1 MRIAS
6 VHRGLALAK
15 RRSVRVAATTL
26 ALTAVVTPTVLSTGG
41 SRASGSSPG
50 CSAGPATST
59 SGSSFSATE
68 TLCRT
73 FFDQG
78 VVDVRQFS
86 VSVSD
91 TTELRN
97 NQVVSVTWSGAHP
110 SGGIVST
117 PQFATAPGL
126 PPAQN
131 QEYPVVLMECRGT
144 PQQVSP
150 ATCWTAT
157 PSERIISPG
166 GGVTPMWSLDAN
178 NASDGICQQRF
189 CNVPLPLP
197 SKCVGVVAPG
207 PNYWVPFAAAD
218 GANYAVGAQGCAGAP
233 PEMLL
238 TGEEPTII
246 PSDTTYASTGLDG
259 TGSDKFTITTS
270 ETNASVGC
278 SQTSACSLV
287 IVPIEG
293 INCSSNPQ
301 ASGPSYQCESLGT
314 FPEGSLNTGGNPDPP
329 AQAVTGA
336 YWWSGS
342 NWDHRISVPLNFATP
357 ADACANTNGKPLQ
370 FYGSEVMSQA
380 AQQWDPAFCLNA
392 KLFNIQQVLL
402 SEPAAKSNLQQGG
415 IEAAIQGEPPPVPA
429 GQKSFFSTP
438 TVQAPIAVSG
448 FAIAYVIDNGD
459 GTPYTHLNLDPR
471 LLAKLLTESYS
482 GGNDIQADWA
492 TTGAPPG
499 TQPGQCPANCNAA
512 YAAMANNPQ
521 SVFDDPEF
529 VALNPG
535 LRVPNGIQPAP
546 AATLF
551 SILAQAD
558 TMWAVTSY
566 INSDPEAR
574 AWLNGTP
581 DPWGMVVNP
590 AYKGISLPIES
601 WPLLDTTTNG
611 PDYTSSGNPF
621 CLGALGTGPAKQ
633 PFRPLIDSP
642 QETLANVAYNMQYAI
657 APSLIA
663 CNNNPQTPEYTAL
676 GPETLGTRFLIGLVS
691 LPAAEVLDLDTA
703 SLQTFASP
711 EKETNNSTQFA
722 SGRVFQPPTGATL
735 QAAATL
741 MQPDP
746 QLGSWVLPYSD
757 YPSKAVAKG
766 TYPGTMLLSADVPTR
781 GLPPA
786 DATNYGK
793 YLTFAA
799 TTGQTPGF
807 DVGQL
812 PAGYLPMTAAN
823 GLSAEVAYTEAAAAD
838 VAAQNGQTPGVSTG
852 GGSPAPNNTTATHGK
867 TGGSGHGNTAP
878 GGSSGGSGSGSNS
891 SSSNI
896 GNQPGSKTSPGSG
909 TGGSGGSDAQEIQ
922 PAAASGKAGT
932 TGTLGTGLGGLALP
946 LALLVALVG
955 GGVAAV
961 SYERRR
967 RARS

>member
-1 MRIAS
+1 MRVTS
-6 VHRGLALAK
+6 LRGGLAFA
-15 RRSVRVAATTL
+15 RRRIVRVAATAL
-26 ALTAVVTPTVLSTGG
+26 ALTAVITPTVLSTGG

-86 VSVSD
+86 VTVSD

-110 SGGIVST
+110 TGGLVSS

-126 PPAQN
+126 PPAQD

-150 ATCWTAT
+150 ETCWTAT
-157 PSERIISPG
+157 PSERTISPG

-178 NASDGICQQRF
+178 NAADGICQQRF
-189 CNVPLPLP
+189 CNVPQPLP
-197 SKCVGVVAPG
+197 STCVGVVAPG

-218 GANYAVGAQGCAGAP
+218 GTIYPVGSQGCAGAP
-233 PEMLL
+233 SEMLL

-246 PSDTTYASTGLDG
+246 PSDTTYASTALDG

-270 ETNASVGC
+270 KINASLGC
-278 SQTSACSLV
+278 SQNTACSLV

-293 INCSSNPQ
+293 INCSGNPV
-301 ASGPSYQCESLGT
+301 APGPSYQCESLGT
-314 FPEGSLNTGGNPDPP
+314 FPEGSLNTGGNPNPP
-329 AQAVTGA
+329 AEAVTGA

-342 NWDHRISVPLNFATP
+342 NWDHRISVPLSFGTP
-357 ADACANTNGKPLQ
+357 ADACANINGKPLQ
-370 FYGSEVMSQA
+370 FLGSELITQA
-380 AQQWDPAFCLNA
+380 AGQWDPGFCLNS
-392 KLFNIQQVLL
+392 KLFNVQQVHE

-429 GQKSFFSTP
+429 GQKSFFTTP
-438 TVQAPIAVSG
+438 TVQTPIGVTG
-448 FAIAYVIDNGD
+448 FGIAYVIDNGD

-482 GGNDIQADWA
+482 GGNDIQSDWA
-492 TTGAPPG
+492 ITGAPPG
-499 TQPGQCPANCNAA
+499 PQPGQCPGNCNAA

-521 SVFDDPEF
+521 SIFDDPEF

-551 SILAQAD
+551 SILAEAD
-558 TMWAVTSY
+558 TVWALTSY
-566 INSDPEAR
+566 ITSDPEAR

-590 AYKGISLPIES
+590 AYKGIALPTES
-601 WPLLDTTTNG
+601 WSLSDRTING
-611 PDYTSSGNPF
+611 PDYTISGNPF
-621 CLGALGTGPAKQ
+621 CLGALGAGKAKE
-633 PFRPLIDSP
+633 PVRPLIDGP
-642 QETLANVAYNMQYAI
+642 QENLAQVAYDMQYAI
-657 APSLIA
+657 AQSSIA
-663 CNNNPQTPEYTAL
+663 CNNNPQTPQYTAL

-691 LPAAEVLDLDTA
+691 LPAAEELDLDTA
-703 SLQTFASP
+703 SLQTYAGS
-711 EKETNNSTQFA
+711 EQETNNSSQFA
-722 SGRVFQPPTGATL
+722 SGRIFQPPTSATL

-757 YPSKAVAKG
+757 YPGKAVAKG
-766 TYPGTMLLSADVPTR
+766 AYPGTMLLSADVPTR
-781 GLPPA
+781 GLPPT

-799 TTGQTPGF
+799 TTGQIQGF
-807 DVGQL
+807 GVGQL
-812 PAGYLPMTAAN
+812 PPGYLPMTAAT
-823 GLSAEVAYTEAAAAD
+823 GLSAEVAYTKAAAAD
-838 VAAQNGQTPGVSTG
+838 VAAQNGQIPGVATG
-852 GGSPAPNNTTATHGK
+852 GGSPSPNSTTGGHGK
-867 TGGSGHGNTAP
+867 TGGSGHGNTSP
-878 GGSSGGSGSGSNS
+878 GSSSGGSGSGSNS
-891 SSSNI
+891 SGSNV
-896 GNQPGSKTSPGSG
+896 GNQSGSKTNPGSG
-909 TGGSGGSDAQEIQ
+909 NGGSASPGTQEVQ
-922 PAAASGKAGT
+922 PAVAAGKAGT
-932 TGTLGTGLGGLALP
+932 TGTLGAGLGGLALP

-955 GGVAAV
+955 GVVAAV